1 MALSKQQLK
10 HLVSLTHNLKPVIMV
25 GQNGVT
31 ENILK
36 ELEIALDFHEL
47 VKIKIAGED
56 KEGRA
61 EMIKKLSSASSVEI
75 VQKIGK
81 TLTLYRKNKQKPKI
95 EFSKK

>member
-1 MALSKQQLK
+1 MSLSKPQKK
-10 HLVSLTHNLKPVIMV
+10 HLVTLTHALKPVIMI

-47 VKIKIAGED
+47 VKIKIAGEN
-56 KEGRA
+56 KASCAAVIEQLIKASNA
-61 EMIKKLSSASSVEI
+61 ET

-81 TLTLYRKNKQKPKI
+81 TLTLFRRNKTTPKV
-95 EFSKK
+95 ELPKK

>member
-1 MALSKQQLK
+1 MPLSRPQIK
-10 HLVSLTHNLKPVIMV
+10 HLISLAHNLKPVIMV

-56 KEGRA
+56 KESRA
-61 EMIKKLSSASSVEI
+61 EMIEQITRASSADI

-81 TLTLYRKNKQKPKI
+81 TLSLFRRNNKKPKI
-95 EFSKK
+95 ELPGK

>member
-1 MALSKQQLK
+1 MPLSKNQLK
-10 HLVSLTHNLKPVIMV
+10 HLKTLTHNLKPVIMV

-61 EMIKKLSSASSVEI
+61 EMIKQLSSVASVEI

-95 EFSKK
+95 EFPKK

>member
-1 MALSKQQLK
+1 
-10 HLVSLTHNLKPVIMV
+10 MV

-36 ELEIALDFHEL
+36 ELEIALNFHEL

-56 KEGRA
+56 KESRA
-61 EMIKKLSSASSVEI
+61 EMIKQLSSAASVEV

-81 TLTLYRKNKQKPKI
+81 TLTLYRRNKEKPKI
-95 EFSKK
+95 ELPKK